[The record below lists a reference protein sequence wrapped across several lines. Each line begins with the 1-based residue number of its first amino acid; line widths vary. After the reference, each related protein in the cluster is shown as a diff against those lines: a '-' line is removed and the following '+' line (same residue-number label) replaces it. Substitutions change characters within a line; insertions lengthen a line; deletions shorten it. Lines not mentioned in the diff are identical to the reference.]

1 MVPLSTI
8 KNGLRNWKKPTV
20 AVAMSGGIDSSA
32 AALLL
37 KEQGYDCIG
46 VYMKNWNTSDEAGME
61 TCSYSEDLNDMQ
73 EVCQRLDMPHV
84 QVSHCDFLIRLSSFT
99 YFQVDFCKEYWNE
112 VFEPF
117 LDSYRTGLETPNP
130 DVYCNRQ
137 VKFNH
142 LRAYALDRLGAD
154 YLATGHYARLLNG
167 QLLRGKDVSKDQ
179 SYFLSMTKVCI

>member
-1 MVPLSTI
+1 
-8 KNGLRNWKKPTV
+8 
-20 AVAMSGGIDSSA
+20 MSGGIDSSA

-46 VYMKNWNTSDEAGME
+46 VYMKNWDASDEAGME
-61 TCSYSEDLNDMQ
+61 TCPYSADLQDMQ
-73 EVCQRLDMPHV
+73 EVCQRLDIPHV
-84 QVSHCDFLIRLSSFT
+84 
-99 YFQVDFCKEYWNE
+99 QVDFCKEYWNE

-154 YLATGHYARLLNG
+154 YLATGHYARLTTETVADG
-167 QLLRGKDVSKDQ
+167 CSKPVLLRGIDESKDQ
-179 SYFLSMTKVCI
+179 SYFLSMTKVSLSLSLILL